1 MGFLI
6 YICAI
11 VGGICIYFLLWIFL
25 IDPFIKYLKRLYLF
39 YVLKKIR
46 VAHYDSV
53 YHYFLGP
60 SRIEIMTRKEFKK
73 LHGYEAKF
81 KNCF

>member
-1 MGFLI
+1 M
-6 YICAI
+6 
-11 VGGICIYFLLWIFL
+11 
-25 IDPFIKYLKRLYLF
+25 
-39 YVLKKIR
+39 KIR

-53 YHYFLGP
+53 YHYFLGS